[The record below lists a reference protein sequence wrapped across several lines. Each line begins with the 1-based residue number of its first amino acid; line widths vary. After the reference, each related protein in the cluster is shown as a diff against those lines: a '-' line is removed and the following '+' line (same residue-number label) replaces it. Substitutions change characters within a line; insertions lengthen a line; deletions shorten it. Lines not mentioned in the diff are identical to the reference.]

1 MVQISGEYKVAYYIR
16 VSREEQAKG
25 YSPDGQKSTLD
36 GWLSETDW
44 KWVKTYQDET
54 SGKDIKGR
62 IKFQEMI
69 IDAKNGLFNGICML
83 DNDRFSRST
92 KDVLNV
98 MDDLL
103 SYGVK
108 LHIYNLRHI
117 DIYSDQGRFIL
128 TNFAAFSE
136 FFRGQLAS
144 KIRVG
149 VKQKMKNEWFGQ
161 APYGYSILSDI
172 VGNRKKNTRLIE
184 NPEEQ
189 EVLKQMDKLRGEGKS
204 YSEIANYLN
213 EHKIKTRYTR
223 EDKISSWYSTTVRNI
238 LNRKEVVLDD
248 EKKETSVSLDNK
260 ETSDEKDRE

>member
-1 MVQISGEYKVAYYIR
+1 MSNDYKVAYYVR

-36 GWLSETDW
+36 NWLKETGWR
-44 KWVKTYQDET
+44 WVKTYQDEE
-54 SGKDIKGR
+54 SGKNTER
-62 IKFQEMI
+62 VRFQEMLT
-69 IDAKNGLFNGICML
+69 DAKNGLFNGICMF

-92 KDVLNV
+92 KDLLNV

-103 SYGVK
+103 TFGIK

-117 DIYSDQGRFIL
+117 DIYSEQGRFIL

-161 APYGYSILSDI
+161 APYGYTILSDI

-184 NPEEQ
+184 NAEEQ
-189 EVLKQMDKLRGEGKS
+189 NILTLMKQLKAEEKS

-213 EHKIKTRYTR
+213 ENRIQTRLKR
-223 EDKISSWYSTTVRNI
+223 EGNKCSWYASTVRNI
-238 LNRKEVVLDD
+238 LIREVNRKD
-248 EKKETSVSLDNK
+248 EKQ
-260 ETSDEKDRE
+260 EKGFSTKGQTISNQASQQPV

>member
-1 MVQISGEYKVAYYIR
+1 MVQIAKEYKVAYYIR

-25 YSPDGQKSTLD
+25 YSPEGQKSTLD
-36 GWLSETDW
+36 GWISETGW
-44 KWVKTYQDET
+44 KWVKTYKDET
-54 SGKDIKGR
+54 SGKDTQR
-62 IKFQEMI
+62 EKFQEMI
-69 IDAKNGLFNGICML
+69 TDAKNGLFDGICMY

-92 KDVLNV
+92 KDVLNI

-161 APYGYSILSDI
+161 APYGYTIVSDV
-172 VGNRKKNTRLIE
+172 VGNRKKNTRLVE

-189 EVLKQMDKLRGEGKS
+189 EVLTIMKKLREEEKS
-204 YSEIANYLN
+204 YKEIATYLN

-223 EDKISSWYSTTVRNI
+223 DDKKSSWYSTTVRNI
-238 LNRKEVVLDD
+238 LNRKEVVLNDE
-248 EKKETSVSLDNK
+248 EKKT
-260 ETSDEKDRE
+260 